1 LGTQNQDFQKIQIS
15 SLEQFRPP
23 PHKNGSKP
31 NFSLYLFLRKVKSK
45 NGQNRPKM
53 AFFTSFHAL
62 KKIGKLL
69 EQEGNG
75 QFAVISLSVGKL
87 SEQFAVSKRLLLA
100 ADTNL
105 TQH

>member
-1 LGTQNQDFQKIQIS
+1 
-15 SLEQFRPP
+15 
-23 PHKNGSKP
+23 
-31 NFSLYLFLRKVKSK
+31 
-45 NGQNRPKM
+45 M